1 MNTDNGLTLD
11 YQRIGSNGKVRLT
24 ARLDGSAIYTD
35 KLDLADAAARQRFLR
50 GLCKGR
56 GGIDR
61 RTVASELEKIV
72 GAVVAKP
79 EPEGEGGGR
88 RPSHADL
95 LVDIAVASGVEL
107 FHTPGG
113 HDSEGYATVPVGE
126 HKETWPIA
134 SKGFKRWL
142 ARRFWE
148 SKSKAIGSQA
158 LQDAI
163 NVLAGMAIHDGA
175 EIPVAVRVAEQGG
188 AIYLDLADESWRA
201 VEITAAG
208 WRVIDNSPVRFCRRR
223 GMLALPAPVPGGNVE
238 ELRGLVNVP
247 DDDSWRLLVGWLV
260 AALRPGRP
268 FPVLVVN
275 GEQGSAKSTLCRMA
289 RALLDPNE
297 AALRRPPRDDR
308 DLMIAANN
316 AWVVGFDNL
325 SRLPADLSDAL
336 CSLATG
342 GGFATRELYT
352 DADEKLFSSMRPV
365 MVNGIEELAT
375 RSDLLDRSITL
386 TLPVIPDED
395 RQEEDTLWPRFR
407 AAQPRVLG
415 ALLNTVSAALANKGK
430 VKVTSKP
437 RMADFAAWVAAAEPV
452 LGWPSGAFL
461 ASYLDNRA
469 TANTAALDESVLAP
483 LIVALMTGRDI
494 WQVTASD
501 LLAALEAKANEKTR
515 KRRDWPSTPRKLSGD
530 LRRLAPNLRRGA
542 GLEVQFTRQGKRGQ
556 RLIRLDRTSNTP
568 SAPSAP
574 SADGQ
579 SWPENPGTLTQA
591 DGSDGML
598 STQSDPVEPE
608 ETEGFA
614 DVDGVDAPENESSAS
629 NGSGGLFGKSA
640 PDGPYRDRF

>member
-1 MNTDNGLTLD
+1 MSTDNGLTLD
-11 YQRIGSNGKVRLT
+11 YQPIGSNGKVRLT

-50 GLCKGR
+50 GLCTGR
-56 GGIDR
+56 KGIDR
-61 RTVASELEKIV
+61 RTVAAELEKIV
-72 GAVVAKP
+72 GAIMATP
-79 EPEGEGGGR
+79 EPDGKGEDGGEGG

-95 LVDIAVASGVEL
+95 LVGIAVAGGAEL

-113 HDSEGYATVPVGE
+113 HDSEGYATVPVGD

-148 SKSKAIGSQA
+148 ARNKAIGSQA

-163 NVLAGMAIHDGA
+163 NVLAGMAIHEGA
-175 EIPVAVRVAEQGG
+175 EVSVAVRIAEQRG

-208 WRVIDNSPVRFCRRR
+208 WRVIDNPPVRFCRRR
-223 GMLALPAPVPGGNVE
+223 GMLALPAPAPGATVD

-247 DDDSWRLLVGWLV
+247 DDDAWRLLVGWLV

-289 RALLDPNE
+289 RALIDPNQ

-308 DLMIAANN
+308 DLMIAADN
-316 AWVVGFDNL
+316 AWIIGFDNL
-325 SRLPADLSDAL
+325 SGLPADLSDAL

-386 TLPVIPDED
+386 TLPVIPDEN

-407 AAQPRVLG
+407 EAQPRVLG
-415 ALLNTVSAALANKGK
+415 ALLDAVSAALANKGN
-430 VKVTSKP
+430 VRLTSKP
-437 RMADFAAWVAAAEPV
+437 RMADFAAWVVAAEPV
-452 LGWPSGAFL
+452 LGWPGGAFL

-483 LIVALMTGRDI
+483 LIVALMTGQDS
-494 WQVTASD
+494 WQGTAKD
-501 LLAALEAKANEKTR
+501 LLAELEDRADERTR

-530 LRRLAPNLRRGA
+530 LRRLAPNLRRCA
-542 GLEVQFTRQGKRGQ
+542 GLEVRFDRDPGKARR
-556 RLIRLDRTSNTP
+556 RLVCLDWISKRSSEP
-568 SAPSAP
+568 SDTVRNGPAP
-574 SADGQ
+574 ADGRTV
-579 SWPENPGTLTQA
+579 S
-591 DGSDGML
+591 DGSDGI
-598 STQSDPVEPE
+598 SPTQS
-608 ETEGFA
+608 
-614 DVDGVDAPENESSAS
+614 
-629 NGSGGLFGKSA
+629 GLFRGEA
-640 PDGPYRDRF
+640 PGGAHPPDDEEVIEWTG